1 MRTLTAL
8 VLLFAPLATAC
19 VDDTVGENTVYR
31 RLVDAYDSEAQCVAS
46 TLDACYQN
54 LTLCTNG
61 RATVDLA
68 MRPEKGTYLLD
79 GSIARAELIDMSFDF
94 DLDAK
99 SSPDLPGRHPWEL
112 VQPLVYDCG
121 P

>member
-19 VDDTVGENTVYR
+19 TDDAVGENLVYR
-31 RLVDAYDSEAQCVAS
+31 RLLDSYNSEAQCLAS
-46 TLDACYQN
+46 TLNACYQN

-61 RATVDLA
+61 RATLDLE
-68 MRPEKGTYLLD
+68 MRPMKGRYLLE
-79 GSIARAELIDMSFDF
+79 GSIARTELVHMSFEF
-94 DLDAK
+94 DLDHLG
-99 SSPDLPGRHPWEL
+99 SPDLPGRHPWEL
-112 VQPLVYDCG
+112 VEPLQYDCG